1 MQLTVKVKN
10 LLSDI
15 GKEFYEDEDGDLEFK
30 TIIGMTYLSNEQ
42 GYLDFYGAR
51 LRNLSWGMEYLVP
64 IKDPTDEEL
73 LFLNMQGDALT
84 WINHQQVLDKI
95 KGLYDDFIQ

>member
-1 MQLTVKVKN
+1 MQLITKVKE
-10 LLSDI
+10 LLASL
-15 GKEFYEDEDGDLEFK
+15 GVSYAEDEDGGLEFK
-30 TIIGMTYLSNEQ
+30 TLIGMTYLSNEQ

-64 IKDPTDEEL
+64 IEDPTDEEL
-73 LFLNMQGDALT
+73 LFLNMQEDSLT

-95 KGLYDDFIQ
+95 KGAYNVSIQ